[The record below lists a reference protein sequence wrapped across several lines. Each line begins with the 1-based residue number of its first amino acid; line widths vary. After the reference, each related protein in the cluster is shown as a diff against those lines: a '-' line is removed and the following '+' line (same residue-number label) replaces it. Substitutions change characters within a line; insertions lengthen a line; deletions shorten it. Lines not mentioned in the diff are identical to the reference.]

1 MFKNTTKTQRII
13 MAVTAVGAGI
23 FMMYCAY
30 TGHANIKDCFG
41 KCYGETHSI

>member
-23 FMMYCAY
+23 FMMYVRLHRACK
-30 TGHANIKDCFG
+30 H
-41 KCYGETHSI
+41 